1 MCGFVFAIGACGDTR
16 SLETTASSDDP
27 LALAGTPPPGC
38 TRPMKAATRVRKVV
52 ISHPYVDST
61 GATQKFEVLE
71 LHTTGELRKTGTTFT
86 MGKAGYNPIVFTPDG
101 EIGFVTQD
109 DGTIGIFRFDFF
121 GVPHV
126 VNIGL
131 APGFYPNA
139 LVMSPNGDKLYALDP
154 DTTAHGG
161 GVYELDIACDDTVSV
176 KGLVVPGNNAN
187 AMTFLP
193 RSRTQALLAGVS
205 AFDSTAGND
214 TFALDLSNPAL
225 TAQGSTFGSAPG
237 IASAIA
243 VTPDGKYGLVTDD
256 SLKAGNR
263 VGVITLESMKP
274 RQILTTDVPIQIVTS
289 IYGNAAMVV
298 NGDSFSQ
305 LTMISY
311 NPSNTETPFAVTG
324 PMPYTLPDPVL
335 PGASVQ
341 ITRGSLK
348 GRVLVAELAAVRQVE
363 FTADGAMKDVSQL
376 AFDRT
381 DDGVIGTI
389 GVEP

>member
-1 MCGFVFAIGACGDTR
+1 
-16 SLETTASSDDP
+16 
-27 LALAGTPPPGC
+27 
-38 TRPMKAATRVRKVV
+38 MKPATRVRKVV
-52 ISHPYVDST
+52 VSHPFVDPS

-71 LHTTGELRKTGTTFT
+71 LHTTGELRKTDKTFT
-86 MGKAGYNPIVFTPDG
+86 MGRAGYKPIVFTPDG
-101 EIGFVTQD
+101 EIGFVAQD
-109 DGTIGIFRFDFF
+109 KGTIGIFRFDAS
-121 GVPHV
+121 GTPHV
-126 VNIGL
+126 VDIGL
-131 APGFYPNA
+131 APGFYPNT

-154 DTTAHGG
+154 DTAAHGG
-161 GVYELDIACDDTVSV
+161 GVYELDIACDGTVSV
-176 KGLVVPGNNAN
+176 KGQIVPGSNAN

-193 RSRTQALLAGVS
+193 RSRTQAILAGVS

-214 TFALDLSNPAL
+214 TFSLDMSGPSLS
-225 TAQGSTFGSAPG
+225 AQGSTFGTTPG
-237 IASAIA
+237 IASSIA

-256 SLKAGNR
+256 SLNAGNR

-274 RQILTTDVPIQIVTS
+274 RQILDTDAPFQIVPS
-289 IYGNAAMVV
+289 VYGNAAMVV
-298 NGDSFSQ
+298 NGDAFSQ

-311 NPSNTETPFAVTG
+311 DPSSTETPFTVKG
-324 PMPYTLPDPVL
+324 PMTYTLPDPVL

-363 FTADGAMKDVSQL
+363 FSPDGTMSDVSRL
-376 AFDRT
+376 TWDRT